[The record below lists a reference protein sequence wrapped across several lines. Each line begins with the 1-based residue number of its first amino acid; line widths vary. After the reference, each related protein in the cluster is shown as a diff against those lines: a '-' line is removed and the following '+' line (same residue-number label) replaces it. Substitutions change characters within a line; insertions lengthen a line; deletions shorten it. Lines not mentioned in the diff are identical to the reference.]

1 MYTRRC
7 RGDFVPHVE
16 LKPLSLSSCRYAP
29 LSSPARRFHLSAD
42 DKTSRLPPDGPGGV
56 SSGTPSPWQ
65 RPADYDELRAA
76 RKQSVNKHKQPLDVF
91 MREWGLKGAMWVGR
105 RLARVVPCRVVPCR
119 VVRAGRRAGRK
130 SVGDQRA
137 GQTQSWLLRPSDADR
152 TSRNWSVS
160 QSSCHAPHSKGVG
173 KLEPDGVP
181 T

>member
-91 MREWGLKGAMWVGR
+91 MREWGLKGAMWVDR
-105 RLARVVPCRVVPCR
+105 RLARVVSCRVVSCR
-119 VVRAGRRAGRK
+119 TGWQTSGAEVGRGPARGPDTVVAAEAIRRRPKVQKLERK
-130 SVGDQRA
+130 SEQLSCPAFQG
-137 GQTQSWLLRPSDADR
+137 
-152 TSRNWSVS
+152 SR
-160 QSSCHAPHSKGVG
+160 
-173 KLEPDGVP
+173 
-181 T
+181 